1 MIGMRQSLYSR
12 LIKSDDEALSAM
24 PAAARKE
31 VPGNALRLIGAHSLQ
46 STGDQ
51 IVNPSTVLPWL
62 LTSLGAPAWIIALLL
77 PVRESGSMLPQA
89 ALTPWVLRS
98 RYRKWIWVAGGA
110 GQAVAVAAMA
120 MTAAIGNG
128 TAAGIA
134 ILVELVAFA
143 LSRSLCS
150 IASKDVQGRTM
161 PKGQRGQINGISAL
175 VSGIVAVT
183 VGLTIRIAGG
193 TEVNTD
199 ILAGLLGISAL
210 IWVGALIVYA
220 SVCEPAGEPHT
231 QDGTQGWLARS
242 WQLLTSDRAF
252 RRFVIVRSL
261 LLVSSL
267 SPPFIVIIAS
277 AEGASGLSG
286 LGPFL
291 IASGL
296 AGIVGGRLSG
306 RLADRSSRRVMIWGS
321 GMSSLVIVLVI
332 GVAAAPGFDGGT
344 WLFPLA
350 FFSLALTHLAVRV
363 ARKTYVVDMAE
374 GDQRTEYV
382 AVSNTAMG
390 VLLLVAGGVS
400 SALAHFGTDAALLFL
415 ALLGVLGVFV
425 GRSLP
430 EVSHGA
436 TS

>member
-1 MIGMRQSLYSR
+1 MREGLYSR
-12 LIKSDDEALSAM
+12 LIKSDDGALAEM
-24 PAAARKE
+24 PVAVRKE

-89 ALTPWVLRS
+89 ALTPWVLRC
-98 RYRKWIWVAGGA
+98 RHRKWIWVAGGA

-120 MTAAIGNG
+120 LTAAAGAG
-128 TAAGIA
+128 RAAGIS
-134 ILVELVAFA
+134 ILIELAVFA
-143 LSRSLCS
+143 LARSLCS

-175 VSGIVAVT
+175 VSGLIAVT
-183 VGLTIRIAGG
+183 VGLAIRIAGG
-193 TEVNTD
+193 SEVNTN
-199 ILAGLLGISAL
+199 ILAGLLAVSVL

-220 SVCEPAGEPHT
+220 SVREPAGEAET
-231 QDGTQGWLARS
+231 DVSDESWVARS
-242 WQLLTSDRAF
+242 WHLLSGDKAF
-252 RRFVIVRSL
+252 RRFVTVRAL

-267 SPPFIVIIAS
+267 SPPFIVVIAS
-277 AEGASGLSG
+277 AEGAGGLSG

-306 RLADRSSRRVMIWGS
+306 RLADRSSRQVMIWGS
-321 GMSSLVIVLVI
+321 GMSSAVIVLVVAI
-332 GVAAAPGFDGGT
+332 AAAPSFDGAI

-350 FFSLALTHLAVRV
+350 YFSLALTHLGVRV

-415 ALLGVLGVFV
+415 ALLGFLGVFV
-425 GRSLP
+425 GRTLP
-430 EVSHGA
+430 DVSRGA
-436 TS
+436 